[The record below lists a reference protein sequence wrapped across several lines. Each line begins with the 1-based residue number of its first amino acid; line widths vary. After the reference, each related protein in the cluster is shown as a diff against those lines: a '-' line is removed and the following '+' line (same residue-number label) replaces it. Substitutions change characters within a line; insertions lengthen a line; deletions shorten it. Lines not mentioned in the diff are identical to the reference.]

1 MTINLNRSISPSES
15 QHGIT
20 LIEVMIVVAI
30 IGVLAA
36 IAYPT
41 YQRYVLKSK
50 RTDMM
55 SEMQNIATQIQSNKL
70 AQGSYSNDL
79 ITGLGGSYPTQGN
92 ALYQVTFTPDP
103 LTSNWSIIATPEG
116 QMATDGTL
124 SLDFQGTK
132 CRGSGVD
139 KKCGTGN
146 DWNE

>member
-1 MTINLNRSISPSES
+1 MTISLNRSISPSDS

-36 IAYPT
+36 IAYPG
-41 YQRYVLKSK
+41 YQKYVMKTK

-55 SEMQNIATQIQSNKL
+55 SEMQNIATQIQHNKL
-70 AQGSYSNDL
+70 AQGSYGNDL
-79 ITGLGGSYPTQGN
+79 VTGLGGNYPAQGTT
-92 ALYQVTFTPDP
+92 LYQVTFTPNP